1 MFVIPSYQF
10 QVSDWKDKELS
21 LLRLYDN
28 VQFTNDDPESN
39 VHTDYGQDKHVESVC
54 NILNDDLQRFCNH
67 YMLQNV
73 QVYNA
78 WFQKYNDGQFHAPH
92 NHGPVGWSCVLYI
105 EFDPE
110 VHGATRFIAPYMDIS
125 GMGISHTP
133 QVTEGTIL
141 FFPSMLIHYVSPSKT
156 DKTRVILSMN
166 LGERDPSTRQNYY
179 ISQ

>member
-1 MFVIPSYQF
+1 MFVIPSYKF
-10 QVSDWKDKELS
+10 QVSNWREKKS
-21 LLRLYDN
+21 LLYKLYDN

-105 EFDPE
+105 EFDPYHSQKFVE
-110 VHGATRFIAPYMDIS
+110 SV
-125 GMGISHTP
+125 
-133 QVTEGTIL
+133 
-141 FFPSMLIHYVSPSKT
+141 SMLLRCELRKKGKSKLNIIRFCNVSNSFFDKKLSITFIVIYYPILYFKT
-156 DKTRVILSMN
+156 FYHHIKCD
-166 LGERDPSTRQNYY
+166 
-179 ISQ
+179 